1 MRDATWHTLVDA
13 VAALATDGVVIQR
26 LLDAASSRQRDTF
39 LRALKT
45 APAHVQSLLL
55 PLAPASQ
62 TLHSHT
68 VRCEVRMSVDHT
80 ANGGVLL
87 SPLNLGFWG
96 LYETSEQ
103 EKCSITVEVTTAPH
117 PNWPSAVKK

>member
-1 MRDATWHTLVDA
+1 
-13 VAALATDGVVIQR
+13 
-26 LLDAASSRQRDTF
+26 
-39 LRALKT
+39 
-45 APAHVQSLLL
+45 
-55 PLAPASQ
+55 
-62 TLHSHT
+62 
-68 VRCEVRMSVDHT
+68 MSVDHT

-117 PNWPSAVKK
+117 PNWPRAVKK